1 MTDLVAAF
9 KLALGNYPTGVTV
22 VTTCH
27 DTKPIGLTV
36 NSFASVSID
45 PLLILWS
52 LDKKSQLHPYFTA
65 APNFAVNIL
74 KERSRTF
81 MYTIC
86 K

>member
-1 MTDLVAAF
+1 MTDLVVAF

-52 LDKKSQLHPYFTA
+52 LDKNLSS
-65 APNFAVNIL
+65 IL
-74 KERSRTF
+74 ISRLRQILRSIF
-81 MYTIC
+81 
-86 K
+86 